1 MPYYV
6 VSNYKIVSDLSKS
19 SVFKT
24 DLGYSSTL
32 PNPNGIRKING
43 NDEFAASYNTF
54 YKTTISK
61 KGRIGDIHFYTDGGI
76 NENVLA
82 FYKNYEEF
90 IYEYNPNYIRD
101 FGIDAYIGHL
111 LKRVDQDYVVRTKKE
126 DIPTQEEVVTKP
138 QGNSDILVKNP
149 GAVTYAD
156 LAKYLEE
163 KRKKDI
169 G

>member
-6 VSNYKIVSDLSKS
+6 VSNNKIITDLARS

-24 DLGYSSTL
+24 DLGFSSTL
-32 PNPNGIRKING
+32 PNPNGMRKING

-61 KGRIGDIHFYTDGGI
+61 KGRVADIHFYIDGGI

-101 FGIDAYIGHL
+101 FGIDSYIVHL
-111 LKRVDQDYVVRTKKE
+111 LKKVDQDYVIRTKK
-126 DIPTQEEVVTKP
+126 DSPVQEEVVVKP

>member
-6 VSNYKIVSDLSKS
+6 VSNNKIITDLARS
-19 SVFKT
+19 SVFRT
-24 DLGYSSTL
+24 DLGYSATL
-32 PNPNGIRKING
+32 PSSNGMRKING

-61 KGRIGDIHFYTDGGI
+61 KGRIGDIHFYVDGGI
-76 NENVLA
+76 NQNVLA

-90 IYEYNPNYIRD
+90 IYEHNPNYILD
-101 FGIDAYIGHL
+101 YGIDAYIGYL
-111 LKRVDQDYVVRTKKE
+111 LKKVDQDYSIRTKKE
-126 DIPTQEEVVTKP
+126 IPLQEEVVVKP
-138 QGNSDILVKNP
+138 KGNADILVKNP

>member
-1 MPYYV
+1 MAYYV
-6 VSNYKIVSDLSKS
+6 VSNYKIITDLAKS
-19 SVFKT
+19 TLFKT

-32 PNPNGIRKING
+32 PNPNGMRKING

-61 KGRIGDIHFYTDGGI
+61 KGRIGDIHFYIDGGI
-76 NENVLA
+76 NDNVLA

-101 FGIDAYIGHL
+101 FGIDSYIGHL
-111 LKRVDQDYVVRTKKE
+111 LKKVDQDYNIRTKKV
-126 DIPTQEEVVTKP
+126 DIIEEKEIIKP
-138 QGNSDILVKNP
+138 KGNADVLVKNP

-163 KRKKDI
+163 KRKKSME
-169 G
+169 